1 MSFQSI
7 AGADVQAMLAD
18 DYDFEVDNAFAD
30 WGNFN
35 QAMNEYDAARRIQGF
50 IARSARQNRQRHARF
65 WPRLSRR
72 NRRYRESGIT
82 RTIRRYL

>member
-18 DYDFEVDNAFAD
+18 DYNWEVDAAFRD
-30 WGNFN
+30 WNNFN
-35 QAMNEYDAARRIQGF
+35 IEMNENDAANVIRNFVRR
-50 IARSARQNRQRHARF
+50 AARQNRHRAARY

-72 NRRYRESGIT
+72 NRRYREPGVT